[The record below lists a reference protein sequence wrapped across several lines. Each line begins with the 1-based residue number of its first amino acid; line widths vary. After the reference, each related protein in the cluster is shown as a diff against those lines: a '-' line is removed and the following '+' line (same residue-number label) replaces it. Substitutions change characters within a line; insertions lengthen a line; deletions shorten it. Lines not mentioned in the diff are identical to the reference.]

1 LAALPGVE
9 NAALASLLPL
19 NPGRSSIPFTVADR
33 PPASGDETPTANYRI
48 VTPGYLAAM
57 RIPLRTGRNFTE
69 EDNADRPAVAMI
81 SAPLAEKFFG
91 DRSPIGQRL
100 MLDDTNGPPRP
111 VEIVGVVGAVRQE
124 KLELPAIFDI
134 YLPLRQVPN
143 DNIVFLR
150 IYSYWVLRASMSPVA
165 LENSV
170 RDEIHR
176 VDPAV
181 PASIRTMEQALGS
194 ALAARRFSLVLVGL
208 FAATALFVAAAGL
221 YAVIAYGIGQRTREI
236 GLRLA
241 LGATHAGM
249 LRMILSEGF
258 RLVLGGIALGLLVT
272 FAMIQLISSQLY
284 GVSARDPLSLILVI
298 VLLTVISLLAC
309 LGAARRALHI
319 DPAIALR
326 AD

>member
-1 LAALPGVE
+1 
-9 NAALASLLPL
+9 
-19 NPGRSSIPFTVADR
+19 
-33 PPASGDETPTANYRI
+33 
-48 VTPGYLAAM
+48 
-57 RIPLRTGRNFTE
+57 
-69 EDNADRPAVAMI
+69 MI
-81 SAPLAEKFFG
+81 SATLAEKFFG

-100 MLDDTNGPPRP
+100 MLDDTNSPPRP

-143 DNIVFLR
+143 DNIAFLR
-150 IYSYWVLRASMSPVA
+150 IYSYWVLRASISPA
-165 LENSV
+165 GLENSV
-170 RDEIHR
+170 REEIHR
-176 VDPAV
+176 VDPTV
-181 PASIRTMEQALGS
+181 PATIRTMEQALGS
-194 ALAARRFSLVLVGL
+194 ALAARRFSLVLIGL

-258 RLVLGGIALGLLVT
+258 RLVLGGIVLGLLAT

-309 LGAARRALHI
+309 LGAARHALHI
-319 DPAIALR
+319 DPAVALR